1 MKRWIQFP
9 KSEGQVARQA
19 HCNLP
24 EGTYEREMGKE
35 SFFGPATRVYH
46 THPPT
51 GWVDWEG
58 PLRPRAFDLAR
69 IETKVACPWD
79 ATLVLHNAHVKC
91 RWWPTEG
98 AMKTLV
104 RNADGDDLIFVHKG
118 EGDFFCDF
126 GHLSLEPGDYLV
138 VPRGTMWRTEFQGA
152 AVCFLVEATNDSYY
166 LPEKGL
172 LGHQAIFDP
181 GILRTPALDEAFK
194 AQQGEQQW
202 QVRIKRRDH
211 ISTVTF
217 PFNPLDAVG
226 WQRDN
231 LPVLLNLRDIRPV
244 TSARY
249 HLPPT
254 VHTTFLA
261 SRFAVCSFC
270 PRPLES
276 DPGSLKVPYFH
287 NNDDY
292 DEATFHHA
300 GNFFSR
306 DNVSPGLLT
315 FHPCGFTHGPQPKAL
330 AGAKNPD
337 RVDTDEYAVMVETR
351 DALEVGPLPDGVE
364 LPDYVNAWKSQPA
377 G

>member
-1 MKRWIQFP
+1 M
-9 KSEGQVARQA
+9 
-19 HCNLP
+19 
-24 EGTYEREMGKE
+24 
-35 SFFGPATRVYH
+35 
-46 THPPT
+46 
-51 GWVDWEG
+51 
-58 PLRPRAFDLAR
+58 
-69 IETKVACPWD
+69 
-79 ATLVLHNAHVKC
+79 
-91 RWWPTEG
+91 
-98 AMKTLV
+98 
-104 RNADGDDLIFVHKG
+104 
-118 EGDFFCDF
+118 
-126 GHLSLEPGDYLV
+126 
-138 VPRGTMWRTEFQGA
+138 
-152 AVCFLVEATNDSYY
+152 
-166 LPEKGL
+166 
-172 LGHQAIFDP
+172 
-181 GILRTPALDEAFK
+181 
-194 AQQGEQQW
+194 
-202 QVRIKRRDH
+202 RIKRRDH

-226 WQRDN
+226 WQGDN